1 METKAAKTLGIIVG
15 CFICCWFPFF
25 TMYLVTAFCDDCIP
39 KMAFSIIF
47 WLGYCNSAINPFIYA
62 AFSRDF
68 RGAFKKIICKM
79 LCRRPAQDPPRG
91 IFMALHPRNVGLGP
105 AAVSLHSVAQQ
116 SQNRSIGPWAKR
128 ESWVLAKTLK
138 VCKVVQPL
146 ECKYNGRKVLCKQTS
161 AAVLWEHFSTA
172 LHYEFSSVLGR
183 INSNF
188 PNHCFFPRENSFL
201 VFECEICLL
210 FFLLNLGFEP

>member
-68 RGAFKKIICKM
+68 RGAFKKIICKL

-91 IFMALHPRNVGLGP
+91 IFMALHPRNVSLGP
-105 AAVSLHSVAQQ
+105 AAVSLPVVP
-116 SQNRSIGPWAKR
+116 QNTIRHP
-128 ESWVLAKTLK
+128 
-138 VCKVVQPL
+138 PN
-146 ECKYNGRKVLCKQTS
+146 NGGLDWNDNLYRDPFWKDS
-161 AAVLWEHFSTA
+161 EII
-172 LHYEFSSVLGR
+172 EFRDS
-183 INSNF
+183 
-188 PNHCFFPRENSFL
+188 
-201 VFECEICLL
+201 L
-210 FFLLNLGFEP
+210 FRFHWF